1 MSKKETIVIAL
12 GGNALIKKGQKG
24 TVYEQ
29 FANTREALED
39 IFPIIKQGHN
49 LVISHGNGPQ
59 VGAIVI
65 RTEMTKEEAYY
76 IPLGVAVA
84 ETQGEIGYMI
94 EQSLQNK
101 LHREGIKRK
110 VVTVLTQV
118 ICDKDDPSIKRPTK
132 PIGPFYSAEQIKSY
146 QKDGVKYAKDAA
158 GRGFR
163 RVVPS
168 PKPLEIVEGETIDP
182 LVKKGT
188 IVIACGGGGMPV
200 YLEPDGRL
208 EGIDGVVDKDLASS
222 VLASRIKA
230 DRLIIL
236 TEVEK
241 VALNFNMPEQ
251 KDLDKLSVK
260 EAEKHLR
267 EGQFPPGSMGPKVK
281 ACLDFLERGG
291 KQAVITSIKTLPQ
304 ALKGETGTHFYKK

>member
-1 MSKKETIVIAL
+1 MKETIVIAL
-12 GGNALIKKGQKG
+12 GGNALIQKGEKG

-29 FANTREALED
+29 FANTRTALDD
-39 IFPIIKQGHN
+39 IFSVIKQGHK

-65 RTEMTKEEAYY
+65 RTEMTRENTYY

-101 LHREGIKRK
+101 LHLKGVKRE
-110 VVTVLTQV
+110 VVTILTQV
-118 ICDKDDPSIKRPTK
+118 LCDKKDPSIKKPTK
-132 PIGPFYSAEQIKSY
+132 PIGPFYSEKKIKGF
-146 QKDGVKYAKDAA
+146 KTNGVKFVKDAA

-168 PKPLEIVEGETIDP
+168 PVPLKIIEGDTIND
-182 LVKKGT
+182 LVKKGR

-200 YLEPDGRL
+200 YKERNGTL

-222 VLASRIKA
+222 VLASKIKA

-241 VALNFNMPEQ
+241 VSLNFNTPEQ
-251 KDLDKLSVK
+251 KDLDKLTIK
-260 EAEKHLR
+260 EARKHLKA
-267 EGQFPPGSMGPKVK
+267 GQFPAGSMGPKVT
-281 ACLDFLERGG
+281 ACVEFLERGG
-291 KQAVITSIKTLPQ
+291 KRALITSIKTLPE
-304 ALKGETGTHFYKK
+304 ALKGKTGTHFIKK

>member
-1 MSKKETIVIAL
+1 MKETVVIAL
-12 GGNALIKKGQKG
+12 GGNALIQKGQKG
-24 TVYEQ
+24 SVYEQ
-29 FANTREALED
+29 FANTRTALDD
-39 IFPIIKQGHN
+39 IFSVIKQGHK
-49 LVISHGNGPQ
+49 LVITHGNGPQ

-65 RTEMTKEEAYY
+65 RTEMTREDAYY

-101 LHREGIKRK
+101 LHLEGIKRK
-110 VVTVLTQV
+110 VVTILTQV
-118 ICDKDDPSIKRPTK
+118 LCDKDDPSIKKPSK
-132 PIGPFYSAEQIKSY
+132 PIGPFYSEKQIKSH
-146 QKDGVKYAKDAA
+146 QKKGVKYAKDAA

-168 PKPLEIVEGETIDP
+168 PVPQKIIEGDTIYD
-182 LVKKGT
+182 LVKKGN
-188 IVIACGGGGMPV
+188 IVIACGGGGMPD

-222 VLASRIKA
+222 VLANKIKA

-241 VALNFNMPEQ
+241 VALNFNTPEQ
-251 KDLDKLSVK
+251 KDLDKLSIK
-260 EAEKHLR
+260 EARKHLE
-267 EGQFPPGSMGPKVK
+267 EGQFPAGSMGPKVT
-281 ACLDFLERGG
+281 ACVEFLERGG
-291 KQAVITSIKTLPQ
+291 KKALITSIKTLPQ
-304 ALKGETGTHFYKK
+304 ALKGETGTHFIKK